1 MKLSYRELFKAE
13 KTEKIFVAIIL
24 AIFIFNTF
32 YPQMAKAQSM
42 DSLVDI
48 PTSLSAPQVNDL
60 LSQRFKEAEEKLVPL
75 PISNNKLAMQSNTAI
90 KGEMYVTSTAYSSDV
105 AQTDSTPC
113 ITADGFN
120 VCENGA
126 ENVVAANFLPFGTKI
141 KIPKLFGDRIFV
153 VHDRMNARY
162 YYRVDVWMTSRDRA
176 MQYGKRYIKIQIV
189 E

>member
-1 MKLSYRELFKAE
+1 MKLNYNKIVTNELLE
-13 KTEKIFVAIIL
+13 RIIMSLILVIFV
-24 AIFIFNTF
+24 FSTF
-32 YPQMAKAQSM
+32 YPQMAKAQTL
-42 DSLVDI
+42 DSLANI
-48 PTSLSAPQVNDL
+48 PTNISAVKADDL
-60 LSQRFKEAEEKLVPL
+60 LTQRFKEAEQKLVPL
-75 PISNNKLAMQSNTAI
+75 PITNNKLAVQSSKAI
-90 KGEMYVTSTAYSSDV
+90 REMYVTSTAYSSDV

-141 KIPKLFGDRIFV
+141 KIPELFGDRIFI

-162 YYRVDVWMTSRDRA
+162 YYRVDIWMTSRDRA
-176 MQYGKRYIKIQIV
+176 IQYGNRYIKIQVV